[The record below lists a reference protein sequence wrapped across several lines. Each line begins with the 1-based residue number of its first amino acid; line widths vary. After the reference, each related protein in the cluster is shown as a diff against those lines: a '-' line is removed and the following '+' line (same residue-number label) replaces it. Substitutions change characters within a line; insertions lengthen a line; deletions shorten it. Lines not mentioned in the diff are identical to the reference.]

1 MRVPQKIS
9 IVTLGARDLASL
21 RAFYAGWGWTE
32 TEDASEFWSAFDVGG
47 LLLSLYPIGALGE
60 EAAPGA
66 HAPSTGWN
74 GITLSINVQSEAD
87 LDAVFGAAVAA
98 GAEVIAPVTRR
109 EWGGTSGY
117 VADLEGNRWE
127 LAVGSD
133 AV

>member
-1 MRVPQKIS
+1 M
-9 IVTLGARDLASL
+9 TLGARDLASL

-32 TEDASEFWSAFDVGG
+32 TEDASEFWSVFDVGG

-98 GAEVIAPVTRR
+98 GAEVIAPVTRPR
-109 EWGGTSGY
+109 VGRDQWIRCGSGGEPMG
-117 VADLEGNRWE
+117 A
-127 LAVGSD
+127 AVGSD